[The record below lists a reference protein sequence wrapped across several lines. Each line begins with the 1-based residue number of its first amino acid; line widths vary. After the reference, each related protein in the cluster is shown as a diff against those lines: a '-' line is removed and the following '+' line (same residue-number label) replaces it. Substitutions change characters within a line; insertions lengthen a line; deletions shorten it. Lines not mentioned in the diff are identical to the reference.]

1 MTMRKMI
8 AKTIT
13 PADGRKEISD
23 ILKEV
28 EALLSLTHRDV
39 LFSTVWTQAHP
50 EIEDLLEIYKV
61 EGLGTREQLKLKLI
75 RRMCLE
81 ENVTLCMMTGSYL
94 DDRS

>member
-1 MTMRKMI
+1 MRKMK
-8 AKTIT
+8 AKITT

-23 ILKEV
+23 ILKE
-28 EALLSLTHRDV
+28 EELLSPTNRDV
-39 LFSTVWTQAHP
+39 LFLTVWTQVHP
-50 EIEDLLEIYKV
+50 EIEDLLDNYKV

-75 RRMCLE
+75 HRMCLE